1 MSFEPIAWVNDEIL
15 ITPARL
21 RHMETQYEEAIDE
34 TAGPMRTDTTEPL
47 TAEKLAT
54 EPTGAEARIYFNT
67 DTGQLWGY
75 DGASWKELGE

>member
-1 MSFEPIAWVNDEIL
+1 MSFEPITWINDETL

-21 RHMETQYEEAIDE
+21 RHMETQYEEAIAE
-34 TAGPMRTDTTEPL
+34 TAGPMRTDTSETL

-67 DTGQLWGY
+67 TTGQLWGH
-75 DGASWKELGE
+75 DGTAWQEVGE